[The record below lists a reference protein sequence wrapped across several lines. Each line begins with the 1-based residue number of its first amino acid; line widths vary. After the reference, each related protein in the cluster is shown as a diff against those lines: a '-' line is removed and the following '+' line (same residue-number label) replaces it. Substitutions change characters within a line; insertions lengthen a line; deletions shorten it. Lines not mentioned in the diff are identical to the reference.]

1 MGVLNHAEQAV
12 LLTDT
17 VDCPRSIKDMMP
29 AVLRVDLSKHEQ
41 LNVVLLKS
49 VIDFQRRTYES
60 YRRSTKSSVL
70 FNQVLHV
77 GLVETKPSL
86 FVMFLE
92 SGQGTALIGK
102 DVDYDE
108 RVSSTMSEHGIE
120 GWWRKAEEF
129 CHAIMQNVPETQ
141 IFLSLETILE
151 LDMDDSTSFDAVNG
165 LEIADEGDAGS
176 FRAPRGNVSGADID
190 IDGILV
196 VAC

>member
-1 MGVLNHAEQAV
+1 
-12 LLTDT
+12 
-17 VDCPRSIKDMMP
+17 MMS

-49 VIDFQRRTYES
+49 VFDFQRRTYES

-70 FNQVLHV
+70 FNQVLHI

-86 FVMFLE
+86 FVMVLE

-102 DVDYDE
+102 DVDDDE

-120 GWWRKAEEF
+120 GRWRKAEKF
-129 CHAIMQNVPETQ
+129 CHAIMQDVPETQ
-141 IFLSLETILE
+141 ILLSLETILE
-151 LDMDDSTSFDAVNG
+151 FDMDDSTSFDAVNG

-176 FRAPRGNVSGADID
+176 FGAPWGNVPGAD
-190 IDGILV
+190 V
-196 VAC
+196 